1 MNQITQGS
9 VISGVRFE
17 NYKGTYCS
25 AIVITARCDLA
36 NKGKVGKVFYLCAI
50 PLKEWVLSRKGIGI
64 IAAKEIKEMPHN
76 TQVQDSEFKSV
87 KGRLTLPPQKGSE
100 GKLTQA

>member
-1 MNQITQGS
+1 MSS
-9 VISGVRFE
+9 V
-17 NYKGTYCS
+17 
-25 AIVITARCDLA
+25 L
-36 NKGKVGKVFYLCAI
+36 
-50 PLKEWVLSRKGIGI
+50 WVQGI
-64 IAAKEIKEMPHN
+64 ILDAPVEPEVWAKKTTLSAVSRFFPKEMPHN